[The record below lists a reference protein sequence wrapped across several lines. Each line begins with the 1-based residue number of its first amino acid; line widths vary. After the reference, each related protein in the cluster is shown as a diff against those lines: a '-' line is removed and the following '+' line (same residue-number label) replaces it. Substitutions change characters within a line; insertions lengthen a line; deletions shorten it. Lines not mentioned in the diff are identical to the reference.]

1 MLADALTKVVMLAG
15 PAAGALLDHHC
26 ASALVV
32 EVDGRLQMTEDLQ
45 DAVCLAA

>member
-1 MLADALTKVVMLAG
+1 MLAG
-15 PAAGALLDHHC
+15 PAADALLDHHR

-32 EVDGRLQMTEDLQ
+32 PADGRLRMTEDLQ